1 MSYVFDC
8 SPLSVLFKNY
18 YRKTFRSLWE
28 RFDKLVADGEILST
42 REVAREIADGAPENL
57 RQWATQHAHIFVTP
71 TAAEGV
77 FVARIY
83 SVPHFQQNIETQK
96 LLNGGKNADPFVI
109 AKAAVDKGIVV
120 TMEQFKPKSAKI
132 PNVCDH
138 FKVEWRNL
146 EQFME
151 EQGWEF

>member
-42 REVAREIADGAPENL
+42 REVAREIADGGPESL
-57 RQWATQHAHIFVTP
+57 RQWAKQHSHIFITP
-71 TAAEGV
+71 TAPEGE

-83 SVPHFQQNIETQK
+83 SVPHFQQNIEAYK
-96 LLNGGKNADPFVI
+96 LLKGGKIADPFVI
-109 AKAAVDKGIVV
+109 AKAAIDKRTLV
-120 TMEQFKPKSAKI
+120 TMEQLKPNGAKI
-132 PNVCDH
+132 PNICEH
-138 FKVEWRNL
+138 FKIEWRTL

-151 EQGWEF
+151 EQDWEF

>member
-28 RFDKLVADGEILST
+28 RFDRLVADGEILST
-42 REVAREIADGAPENL
+42 RELAREIADGGPESL
-57 RQWATQHAHIFVTP
+57 RQWATQHSHIFTTP
-71 TAAEGV
+71 TAAEGE

-96 LLNGGKNADPFVI
+96 FLRGGRNADPFVV
-109 AKAAVDKGIVV
+109 AKAAIDKSAVV
-120 TMEQFKPKSAKI
+120 TMEQLKPNAAKI
-132 PNVCDH
+132 PNICDH
-138 FKVEWRNL
+138 FGVEWRSL